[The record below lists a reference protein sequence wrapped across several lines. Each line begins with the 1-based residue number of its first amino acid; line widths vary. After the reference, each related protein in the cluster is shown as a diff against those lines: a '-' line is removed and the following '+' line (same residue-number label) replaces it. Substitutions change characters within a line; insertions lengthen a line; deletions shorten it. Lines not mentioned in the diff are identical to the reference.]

1 MITTVVDGLDHPEG
15 VAWGPD
21 GFLYAG
27 GEAGQIYKIDVE
39 AQTTQQI
46 ASTQGF
52 VLGLAL
58 DRDGNI
64 YACDSVRAAVLR
76 ITPQGEVTETSSGTA
91 NRPMQ
96 TPNYP
101 VFDQHGNLYVS
112 DSGAWPEGGGCIYRI
127 NADGSTEV
135 WSIETPNFANGLA
148 LSPDGRHLYVVES
161 VLPGVSRIPIQ
172 PDGTAGPPEIVVK
185 LPQTVPD
192 GLAFDEDGGLYISC
206 YRPDRIYTHDPDGS
220 LHVFADDFQG
230 TILAGPT
237 NVAFGGQDMSTLFI
251 ASLGRWHIGRTQV
264 QVAGARLH
272 YPALGRL

>member
-27 GEAGQIYKIDVE
+27 GESGQIYKIDTE
-39 AQTTQQI
+39 AQTAQQI
-46 ASTQGF
+46 ASTGGF

-58 DRDGNI
+58 DGNGNI
-64 YACDSVRAAVLR
+64 YACDSVRSAVLR
-76 ITPQGEVTETSSGTA
+76 ITPQGEVTEFSSGTGD
-91 NRPMQ
+91 RPMQ

-101 VFDQHGNLYVS
+101 VFDQQGSLYVS
-112 DSGAWPEGGGCIYRI
+112 DSGSWPEGGGCIYRI
-127 NADGSTEV
+127 NAGGGTEV
-135 WSIETPNFANGLA
+135 WSTDASNFANGMA
-148 LSPDGRHLYVVES
+148 LSADGRHLYVVES
-161 VLPGVSRIPIQ
+161 VLPGVSRIPIHV
-172 PDGTAGPPEIVVK
+172 DGSGGPLETVVK

-192 GLAFDEDGGLYISC
+192 GLAFDEEGRLYISC
-206 YRPDRIYTHDPDGS
+206 YRPDRIYTYAPDGS

-272 YPALGRL
+272 YPVLERL

>member
-27 GEAGQIYKIDVE
+27 GESGQIYKIDTE
-39 AQTTQQI
+39 AQTFRQI
-46 ASTQGF
+46 ASTGGF

-58 DRDGNI
+58 DQEGNI
-64 YACDSVRAAVLR
+64 YACDNVRSAVVR

-91 NRPMQ
+91 DRRMQ

-112 DSGAWPEGGGCIYRI
+112 DSGTWPEGGGCIFRI
-127 NADGSTEV
+127 NADGNTEV
-135 WSIETPNFANGLA
+135 WSTDAPSFANGLA
-148 LSPDGRHLYVVES
+148 LSPDGSHLYVVES

-172 PDGTAGPPEIVVK
+172 ADGTAGPAETVVK

-192 GLAFDEDGGLYISC
+192 GLAFDQEGRLYISC
-206 YRPDRIYTHDPDGS
+206 YRPDRIYTLEPDGS
-220 LHVFADDFQG
+220 LHVFADDYQG

-237 NVAFGGQDMSTLFI
+237 NVAFGGQNMSTLFI

-264 QVAGARLH
+264 QVPGARLH
-272 YPALGRL
+272 YPLLKHQ